1 MPTTAF
7 NNGILVLPDRLAAG
21 ESLLCRD
28 GRIATIGPVGPAD
41 VTIDLAGGYL
51 APGFV
56 DIHVH
61 GGDRA
66 DFMDGTA
73 EAFRTVCRCHLRH
86 GTTSLT
92 PTSTVARLDQYHRF
106 LALCG
111 DLHGDVPGGARIV
124 GCHFYGP
131 FFARPAR
138 GCHPDQ
144 DFLTPSRENAPAFTA
159 LSGRMPLSITVAPEI
174 EGAEWFVRTYAAAGV
189 RFNAGHS
196 FATFPQV
203 EAAVGWGVRHIDHLF
218 CAMSDR
224 ARLRQ
229 SQTFPMR
236 AGVMEATLYFD
247 QLTTEVIADGR
258 HLCPELLRLAFKI
271 KGPDRLALVTDS
283 MRAVD
288 LPDGEYWFG
297 AEGTGERIRKRDG
310 VGVTLDGAALASGVM
325 GMDHGVRTMHRA
337 AGVPLPEAVRMSTLT
352 PARILGLEQEIG
364 SLEVGKRADLVVL
377 GPDLEVREVYVGGAG
392 RWKKHGGTE
401 GQRDKEDTSP

>member
-1 MPTTAF
+1 MNDVTVF
-7 NNGILVLPDRLAAG
+7 RNGIVILPG
-21 ESLLCRD
+21 SLLRGAELACEG
-28 GRIATIGPVGPAD
+28 GRIAAVGWGLPD
-41 VTIDLAGGYL
+41 GTTTVDLEGGYL

-56 DIHVH
+56 DLHVH
-61 GGDRA
+61 GGAGA
-66 DFMDGTA
+66 DFMDGTR
-73 EAFRTVCRCHLRH
+73 EAFHTVCRCHLRH

-92 PTSTVARLDQYHRF
+92 PTSTVARLDQYQRF
-106 LALCG
+106 LTLCG
-111 DLHGDVPGGARIV
+111 ELHGDVPNGARIV
-124 GCHFYGP
+124 GAHFYGP

-144 DFLTPSRENAPAFTA
+144 DFVTPSPDNADAFTTLA
-159 LSGRMPLSITVAPEI
+159 SAMPLTITVAPEI
-174 EGAEWFVRTYAAAGV
+174 EGAEWFVRTYSTRSV

-247 QLTTEVIADGR
+247 ELTTEVIADGQ
-258 HLCPELLRLAFKI
+258 HLSPELLRLAYKM

-297 AEGTGERIRKRDG
+297 PDGTGERIRKRDG
-310 VGVTLDGAALASGVM
+310 VGVTLDGTALASGVM
-325 GMDHGVRTMHRA
+325 GMDHCVRTMHRTA
-337 AGVPLPEAVRMSTLT
+337 NVPLPEAIRMASLT
-352 PARILGLEQEIG
+352 PARILGVDRDIG
-364 SLEVGKRADLVVL
+364 SLETGKRADLLVL
-377 GPDLEVREVYVGGAG
+377 DGELNVKQVYVDGV
-392 RWKKHGGTE
+392 R
-401 GQRDKEDTSP
+401 RV